1 MTVLV
6 VVAVVALGLVVAW
19 EVRYVGLWALVRLV
33 DAVEGVDVPE
43 RRHYADFRQ
52 VVVDRGVAALD
63 LAWCSGPENRPRLI
77 DRADWQLHSAW

>member
-1 MTVLV
+1 VTVLV
-6 VVAVVALGLVVAW
+6 VVAVTALGLVVAW

-33 DAVEGVDVPE
+33 DAAEGVDVPE
-43 RRHYADFRQ
+43 RRSYADFRA

-63 LAWCSGPENRPRLI
+63 LAWRPDAEDRSRLT